1 MNVFSGMF
9 NNPLFCFILFSTS
22 FLQVLIVQYG
32 SIALH
37 VSSGGLDAK
46 WWGLCLGIGAGE
58 LVWQQVINLFFEF
71 GKNIHAQRNSKRRQ
85 KAGTLSR
92 RVVVD
97 GHRHI
102 ELPQTILQNHSH
114 DYE

>member
-1 MNVFSGMF
+1 M
-9 NNPLFCFILFSTS
+9 
-22 FLQVLIVQYG
+22 QYG

-37 VSSGGLDAK
+37 VASGGLDAK
-46 WWGLCLGIGAGE
+46 YWGLCLAIGAGE

-71 GKNIHAQRNSKRRQ
+71 GKNINAQRNSKRRQ

-102 ELPQTILQNHSH
+102 EVPQTILQNHSH